1 VSGLAVVAGYAVLAV
16 GFAAGTR
23 VVWRWTTSTR
33 WTEPD
38 PDDDPPRTLTAPLA
52 QLPPLPPPTNPKDTP
67 P

>member
-1 VSGLAVVAGYAVLAV
+1 MSGGLAVVAGYAVLAV

-23 VVWRWTTSTR
+23 IVWRWSITR

-52 QLPPLPPPTNPKDTP
+52 QLPPLPPTNPEDTP